1 MEVQYVGAN
10 CRQGVSE
17 KNGRPYTIAE
27 VLYMIADEH
36 SEKKSEDGN
45 IIWRYTA
52 FGNKVRSLPCDP
64 SKLSAFEKC
73 KPGDLVQVQLEP
85 NPENPTRNFVV
96 GLK

>member
-1 MEVQYVGAN
+1 MEIQYVGAN

-17 KNGRPYTIAE
+17 KTGRPYTIAE
-27 VLYMIADEH
+27 VLYMIGDDHA
-36 SEKKSEDGN
+36 EKKSEDGS

-52 FGNKVRSLPCDP
+52 FGNKVRSLPVYP
-64 SKLSAFEKC
+64 SKLSAFEKV
-73 KPGDLVQVQLEP
+73 KPGDLIQVALEP

>member
-1 MEVQYVGAN
+1 MEVQYIGAN

-27 VLYMIADEH
+27 ILYMIADEH

-52 FGNKVRSLPCDP
+52 FGNKVRSLPLDP
-64 SKLSAFEKC
+64 SKLSAFDKC